1 MNKKD
6 IIIDYNLDK
15 NGNKT
20 LKHIDIITKSH
31 PIEPVI
37 LLPQIP
43 NEFNKIEVI
52 FNNKH
57 LIRVDKIRD
66 LDNADKIYIDY
77 SKQKIYIHKDLMH
90 KDLKVRYSG
99 IGALKFD
106 INNINYNQEDKLSI
120 IESIDK
126 VANNGEKIFEECLS
140 EGFADKQEVLNELL
154 TKIAL
159 GNKSIKDIDN
169 VIKNIDLDNIANN
182 MTNST
187 TKIDNIEQE
196 IVKARS
202 NKSNVK
208 TRLDIQENNINEC
221 KDELNG
227 INDRISLI
235 TINIENLTI
244 NIGDLALLKTKN
256 KKNIVEALN
265 ELAKKVGI
273 IVTPPEPPIVEPTK
287 WVAKSSMPT
296 ARSNFAIE
304 LVNNYI
310 YVIGGRAEKINNE
323 CYNILSNEW
332 ITKANLSF
340 SRDCLGSAVVGN
352 KIYLISGLKNG
363 SSLGG
368 ELISDN
374 IAYDT
379 ETNTY
384 ITKTPIPT
392 PRWGMGCVSV
402 GTNIYCL
409 GGTTNMY
416 GDVKT
421 YKVEIYNTLT
431 DIWSNGVSMPF
442 KADSLMCCTVGD
454 KIYILGCVG
463 KYETV
468 SKTVYC
474 FDTTTNSWSRKAD
487 MPVNLSGAGCC
498 AIGNKIYLIGGASDN
513 NVLDTVYCYDTITDE
528 WSIKA
533 SMLTARK
540 NLKCIAINGKI
551 YAIGGENNTTKF
563 ALNEVFE

>member
-1 MNKKD
+1 MSKKD

-15 NGNKT
+15 NGNKI
-20 LKHIDIITKSH
+20 LKYIDIITKSH

-52 FNNKH
+52 FDNKH

-169 VIKNIDLDNIANN
+169 TIDNIDLDNITSNTAGLI
-182 MTNST
+182 
-187 TKIDNIEQE
+187 TKLSNIEQE

-227 INDRISLI
+227 INDRLSLI
-235 TINIENLTI
+235 KTNIENLTI

-265 ELAKKVGI
+265 ELAEKIGI
-273 IVTPPEPPIVEPTK
+273 IVVPPKKREPSE
-287 WVAKSSMPT
+287 W
-296 ARSNFAIE
+296 
-304 LVNNYI
+304 
-310 YVIGGRAEKINNE
+310 
-323 CYNILSNEW
+323 NIL
-332 ITKANLSF
+332 AN
-340 SRDCLGSAVVGN
+340 
-352 KIYLISGLKNG
+352 II
-363 SSLGG
+363 
-368 ELISDN
+368 
-374 IAYDT
+374 
-379 ETNTY
+379 
-384 ITKTPIPT
+384 T
-392 PRWGMGCVSV
+392 PRVRMSSV
-402 GTNIYCL
+402 
-409 GGTTNMY
+409 
-416 GDVKT
+416 V
-421 YKVEIYNTLT
+421 
-431 DIWSNGVSMPF
+431 
-442 KADSLMCCTVGD
+442 
-454 KIYILGCVG
+454 
-463 KYETV
+463 
-468 SKTVYC
+468 
-474 FDTTTNSWSRKAD
+474 
-487 MPVNLSGAGCC
+487 
-498 AIGNKIYLIGGASDN
+498 IGNKIYCIGGQSSIGTVTTVESFDIVSNYWNTETSLQYQRTGATSQFIN
-513 NVLDTVYCYDTITDE
+513 NKIYTFGGHNGYITINTVECYDIETNTITTKTNMPYSTLGATSHIVNGLIYIIGGYSDSDRINVIQIYNPDTDT
-528 WSIKA
+528 WSV
-533 SMLTARK
+533 K
-540 NLKCIAINGKI
+540 NGMSISRRYFESVLIDNKI
-551 YAIGGENNTTKF
+551 YCFGGYNGATLNTVECYDISTETWSVKANMPIPKQNFGCVKIGDYIYIIGGDNSTTVFDSIERYNYKEDTWETF
-563 ALNEVFE
+563 KMTMTEARADFVCEVIDNKIYCISGTNVNGLVATNEVLK

>member
-15 NGNKT
+15 NGSKT
-20 LKHIDIITKSH
+20 LKYIDIITKSH

-52 FNNKH
+52 FDNKH

-66 LDNADKIYIDY
+66 LDSADKIYIDY
-77 SKQKIYIHKDLMH
+77 SKQKINIHKDLMH

-169 VIKNIDLDNIANN
+169 TIDNIDLDNITSNTAGLI
-182 MTNST
+182 
-187 TKIDNIEQE
+187 TKLSNIEQE

-227 INDRISLI
+227 INDRLSLI
-235 TINIENLTI
+235 KTNIENLTI

-256 KKNIVEALN
+256 KKNIVEAIN
-265 ELAKKVGI
+265 ELAKKLGI
-273 IVTPPEPPIVEPTK
+273 IVTPPEPPIIEPTE
-287 WVAKSSMPT
+287 WVTKSSMPT
-296 ARSNFAIE
+296 ARSHFAIG
-304 LVNNYI
+304 LVNNNI
-310 YVIGGRAEKINNE
+310 YVIGGRAEKISNE
-323 CYNILSNEW
+323 CYNILSDEW
-332 ITKANLSF
+332 TIKANLSF
-340 SRDCLGSAVVGN
+340 PRDCLGSAVVGN
-352 KIYLISGLKNG
+352 KIYLISGLING
-363 SSLGG
+363 SSTSGT
-368 ELISDN
+368 LISDN
-374 IAYDT
+374 IVYDT

-392 PRWGMGCVSV
+392 KRWNMGCVSV
-402 GTNIYCL
+402 ETNIYCL
-409 GGTTNMY
+409 GGMINSY
-416 GDVKT
+416 ENEKT
-421 YKVEIYNTLT
+421 DKVEIYNTLT
-431 DIWSNGVSMPF
+431 DIWSNGVNMPF
-442 KADSLMCCTVGD
+442 IADSFMCCTVGN
-454 KIYILGCVG
+454 KIYLLGGVDNNG
-463 KYETV
+463 TV
-468 SKTVYC
+468 LKTVYY

-487 MPVNLSGAGCC
+487 IPVVLWGAGCC
-498 AIGNKIYLIGGASDN
+498 AIGNKIYLVGGVSGN
-513 NVLDTVYCYDTITDE
+513 NILDTVYCYDTTTDE
-528 WSIKA
+528 WTIKA
-533 SMLTARK
+533 SMLTSRK
-540 NLKCIAINGKI
+540 NLKCIATNEKI
-551 YAIGGENNTTKF
+551 YAIGGENSETRF

>member
-20 LKHIDIITKSH
+20 LKYIDIVTKSH

-52 FNNKH
+52 FENRH
-57 LIRVDKIRD
+57 LIKVDKIRD
-66 LDNADKIYIDY
+66 LDNINKIYIDY

-140 EGFADKQEVLNELL
+140 EGFVDKQEVLNELL

-227 INDRISLI
+227 INDRLSLI
-235 TINIENLTI
+235 KTNIENLTI

-265 ELAKKVGI
+265 ELAEKLGI
-273 IVTPPEPPIVEPTK
+273 IVTPPEPPIIEPTK
-287 WVAKSSMPT
+287 WVRKASMPT
-296 ARSNFAIE
+296 SRHNFAIG
-304 LVNNYI
+304 LVNNNI
-310 YVIGGRAEKINNE
+310 YVIGGRVNSSNNE
-323 CYNILSNEW
+323 CYNILSDEW

-352 KIYLISGLKNG
+352 KIYLISGLING
-363 SSLGG
+363 SSTTG

-374 IAYDT
+374 VAYDT

-392 PRWGMGCVSV
+392 PRWNMGCVSV

-409 GGTTNMY
+409 GGITNTS
-416 GDVKT
+416 GNEKT
-421 YKVEIYNTLT
+421 DKVEIYNTLT
-431 DIWSNGVSMPF
+431 DTWSDGVNMPLIVHSF
-442 KADSLMCCTVGD
+442 MCCNVGS
-454 KIYILGCVG
+454 KIYILGG
-463 KYETV
+463 ADNNGTV
-468 SKTVYC
+468 LKTVYC
-474 FDTTTNSWSRKAD
+474 FDTITNSWSQKTD
-487 MPVNLSGAGCC
+487 IPINLWGAGCC
-498 AIGNKIYLIGGASDN
+498 TIENKIYLAGGMSGN
-513 NVLDTVYCYDTITDE
+513 NILDTVYCYDTKTDE
-528 WSIKA
+528 WTIKA

-540 NLKCIAINGKI
+540 NLKCVAINEKI
-551 YAIGGENNTTKF
+551 YAIGGENSTTRF

>member
-20 LKHIDIITKSH
+20 LKYIDIITKSH

-52 FNNKH
+52 FENRH

-106 INNINYNQEDKLSI
+106 VNNINYNQEDKLSI

-169 VIKNIDLDNIANN
+169 TVDNIDLDNITSNTAGLI
-182 MTNST
+182 
-187 TKIDNIEQE
+187 TKLSNIEQE
-196 IVKARS
+196 IIKARS

-227 INDRISLI
+227 INDRLSLI
-235 TINIENLTI
+235 KTNIENLTI

-265 ELAKKVGI
+265 ELAKKLGI
-273 IVTPPEPPIVEPTK
+273 IVVPPKKGEP
-287 WVAKSSMPT
+287 S
-296 ARSNFAIE
+296 
-304 LVNNYI
+304 
-310 YVIGGRAEKINNE
+310 
-323 CYNILSNEW
+323 EW
-332 ITKANLSF
+332 
-340 SRDCLGSAVVGN
+340 
-352 KIYLISGLKNG
+352 
-363 SSLGG
+363 
-368 ELISDN
+368 
-374 IAYDT
+374 
-379 ETNTY
+379 
-384 ITKTPIPT
+384 
-392 PRWGMGCVSV
+392 
-402 GTNIYCL
+402 
-409 GGTTNMY
+409 
-416 GDVKT
+416 
-421 YKVEIYNTLT
+421 NTLANIIT
-431 DIWSNGVSMPF
+431 
-442 KADSLMCCTVGD
+442 
-454 KIYILGCVG
+454 
-463 KYETV
+463 
-468 SKTVYC
+468 
-474 FDTTTNSWSRKAD
+474 SRVR
-487 MPVNLSGAGCC
+487 MSSVV
-498 AIGNKIYLIGGASDN
+498 IGNKIYCIGGQSSTGTVTTVESFDIVN
-513 NVLDTVYCYDTITDE
+513 NYWNTETSLQYQRMGATSQFINNKIYTFGGHDGYTTINTVECYDIETNTVTTKTNMPYCTVGATSHIVNGLIYIIGGYSNKDGINVIQIYNLDTGGWFAKNGMSIPRRYFKSVLIDNKIYCFGGYSGTTVSNTVECYDISTET
-528 WSIKA
+528 WSVKA
-533 SMLTARK
+533 NMPIAKQNFGCAKFGDYIYIIGGDNSTTVFDSIERYNYKEDTWETFKMTMTEARADFVCEVID
-540 NLKCIAINGKI
+540 NKI
-551 YAIGGENNTTKF
+551 YCISGTNANGLVAT
-563 ALNEVFE
+563 NEVFE

>member
-15 NGNKT
+15 NGSKT
-20 LKHIDIITKSH
+20 LKYIDIITKSH

-52 FNNKH
+52 FDNKH
-57 LIRVDKIRD
+57 LIKVDKIRD
-66 LDNADKIYIDY
+66 LDNINKIYIDY

-140 EGFADKQEVLNELL
+140 EGFVDKQEVLNELL

-227 INDRISLI
+227 INDRLSLI
-235 TINIENLTI
+235 KTNIENLTI

-265 ELAKKVGI
+265 ELAEKIGI
-273 IVTPPEPPIVEPTK
+273 IVVPPKKREPSE
-287 WVAKSSMPT
+287 W
-296 ARSNFAIE
+296 
-304 LVNNYI
+304 
-310 YVIGGRAEKINNE
+310 
-323 CYNILSNEW
+323 NIL
-332 ITKANLSF
+332 AN
-340 SRDCLGSAVVGN
+340 
-352 KIYLISGLKNG
+352 II
-363 SSLGG
+363 
-368 ELISDN
+368 
-374 IAYDT
+374 
-379 ETNTY
+379 
-384 ITKTPIPT
+384 T
-392 PRWGMGCVSV
+392 PRVRMSSV
-402 GTNIYCL
+402 
-409 GGTTNMY
+409 
-416 GDVKT
+416 V
-421 YKVEIYNTLT
+421 
-431 DIWSNGVSMPF
+431 
-442 KADSLMCCTVGD
+442 
-454 KIYILGCVG
+454 
-463 KYETV
+463 
-468 SKTVYC
+468 
-474 FDTTTNSWSRKAD
+474 
-487 MPVNLSGAGCC
+487 
-498 AIGNKIYLIGGASDN
+498 IGNKIYCIGGQSSIGTVTTVESFDIVSNYWNTETSLQYQRTGATSQFIN
-513 NVLDTVYCYDTITDE
+513 NKIYTFGGHNGETTVNTVECYDIETNTITTKTNMPYCTVGATSHIVNGLIYIIGGYSNNDGINVIQIYNPDTDT
-528 WSIKA
+528 WSV
-533 SMLTARK
+533 K
-540 NLKCIAINGKI
+540 NGMSISRRYFESVLIDNKI
-551 YAIGGENNTTKF
+551 YCFGGYNGITVFNTVECYDISTETWSVKANMPIAKQNFGCAKFGDYVYIIGGDNLTTVFDSIEIYNYKNDTWETF
-563 ALNEVFE
+563 EMTMPEARADFVYEVIDNKIYCISGTNANGLVATNEVFE

>member
-90 KDLKVRYSG
+90 KDLKIRYSG

-140 EGFADKQEVLNELL
+140 EGFADKQEVLNELS
-154 TKIAL
+154 TKIIL

-208 TRLDIQENNINEC
+208 TRLDIQENSINEC

-227 INDRISLI
+227 INDRLSLI
-235 TINIENLTI
+235 KTNIENSTI
-244 NIGDLALLKTKN
+244 NIGNLALLKTKN

-265 ELAKKVGI
+265 ELAKKVNI
-273 IVTPPEPPIVEPTK
+273 IVESK
-287 WVAKSSMPT
+287 WKTLASMPT
-296 ARSNFAIE
+296 ARS
-304 LVNNYI
+304 
-310 YVIGGRAEKINNE
+310 GM
-323 CYNILSNEW
+323 S
-332 ITKANLSF
+332 S
-340 SRDCLGSAVVGN
+340 VV
-352 KIYLISGLKNG
+352 
-363 SSLGG
+363 
-368 ELISDN
+368 
-374 IAYDT
+374 
-379 ETNTY
+379 
-384 ITKTPIPT
+384 
-392 PRWGMGCVSV
+392 
-402 GTNIYCL
+402 
-409 GGTTNMY
+409 
-416 GDVKT
+416 
-421 YKVEIYNTLT
+421 
-431 DIWSNGVSMPF
+431 
-442 KADSLMCCTVGD
+442 
-454 KIYILGCVG
+454 
-463 KYETV
+463 
-468 SKTVYC
+468 
-474 FDTTTNSWSRKAD
+474 
-487 MPVNLSGAGCC
+487 
-498 AIGNKIYLIGGASDN
+498 IGNKIYCIGGTTSTDYSKVVESYDTSKDCWNIETSLQKRRYYPTSQFVNNKIYTFAGPVDISIFSDK
-513 NVLDTVYCYDTITDE
+513 TVECYDIETNTLTTKADMPLSIVRPASNITNELVYVSGYCNDTDKSDSMQIYNTITDV

-533 SMLTARK
+533 IGSLRRREFK
-540 NLKCIAINGKI
+540 SVLIDNKI
-551 YAIGGENNTTKF
+551 YMFGGMIPGNNEPIPVVECYDIETNTLTTKADMPLGKRNFGCVIFGDYIYTIGGNGNSAKAITYDSIERYDYKNDVWETLKMTMKEPRANFVCEVVNNKIYCIGGTNNKNNTVAT
-563 ALNEVFE
+563 NEVLIVR

>member
-106 INNINYNQEDKLSI
+106 VNNINYNQEDKLSI

-227 INDRISLI
+227 INDRLSLI
-235 TINIENLTI
+235 KTNIENLTI

-273 IVTPPEPPIVEPTK
+273 VIVPPIVYPTT
-287 WVAKSSMPT
+287 WTTLDTTMPT
-296 ARSNFAIE
+296 RRYYFACGI
-304 LVNNYI
+304 VGDNI
-310 YVIGGRAEKINNE
+310 YCIGGRPSNNKNE
-323 CYNILSNEW
+323 CYNITNGVWTE
-332 ITKANLSF
+332 KATTPRN
-340 SRDCLGSAVVGN
+340 RDVLGSA
-352 KIYLISGLKNG
+352 
-363 SSLGG
+363 
-368 ELISDN
+368 
-374 IAYDT
+374 
-379 ETNTY
+379 
-384 ITKTPIPT
+384 
-392 PRWGMGCVSV
+392 
-402 GTNIYCL
+402 
-409 GGTTNMY
+409 
-416 GDVKT
+416 
-421 YKVEIYNTLT
+421 
-431 DIWSNGVSMPF
+431 
-442 KADSLMCCTVGD
+442 TVGD
-454 KIYILGCVG
+454 KIY
-463 KYETV
+463 
-468 SKTVYC
+468 
-474 FDTTTNSWSRKAD
+474 
-487 MPVNLSGAGCC
+487 
-498 AIGNKIYLIGGASDN
+498 LIGGDINSYK
-513 NVLDTVYCYDTITDE
+513 DTNLAECYDTLNDTYTTLT
-528 WSIKA
+528 
-533 SMLTARK
+533 SMSTARQ
-540 NLKCIAINGKI
+540 NLTCVSVGTDIYAIGGLSELKFYATLEKYNTLTDTWVTLTPMSTARGYTMCAVVEEKIYVIGGSNGNALNTVECYDIATDNWTTKTSMPISIIGGGCVAIGKKIYVIGGETSTSGGYVNTVYVYNTVTDTWTEEDSMNIARDSLSCVAYNNKI
-551 YAIGGENNTTKF
+551 YAIGGYNTGG
-563 ALNEVFE
+563 ALNTVEVFE